1 MATTTK
7 ASATKKS
14 AATPAKKTTAAT
26 KSTAKAPTKTATKS
40 SEVEEKTT
48 SLVKPTGKTG
58 KMEDSEFHE
67 FFVDELKDIYWA
79 EKHLAKALPKFKK
92 AATSPELAAAFEKHT
107 VETKKHIE
115 TLDKVFELLEE
126 KAQAKKCDAMEGLL
140 AEADSIIEDTDS
152 GTLVRDAGLILAA
165 QKVEHYEI
173 ATYGTLRVFAENMG
187 HTDVVELLSQTLK
200 EEKATDVALTQIA
213 EGFVNQQAASE

>member
-7 ASATKKS
+7 TSAK
-14 AATPAKKTTAAT
+14 TPT
-26 KSTAKAPTKTATKS
+26 KSTKTA
-40 SEVEEKTT
+40 
-48 SLVKPTGKTG
+48 GKTG

-79 EKHLAKALPKFKK
+79 EKHLAKALPKLKK

-107 VETKKHIE
+107 VETKTHIQ
-115 TLDKVFELLEE
+115 TLEKVFELLEE

-152 GTLVRDAGLILAA
+152 GTMVRDAGLILAA

-187 HTDVVELLSQTLK
+187 HTDVVELLSQILE

-213 EGFVNQQAASE
+213 ESFVNNQAAAE